1 VIAIEELEKLVGT
14 DFPTGRFT
22 VAPHEHWLAC
32 DVVGLE
38 PWAAGVAY
46 PLWPYYGIL
55 MGLGIDLSDLFAM
68 FGASDEDGVMAGET
82 SVRLHRPLEVGA
94 TYTVP
99 ATCRSIER
107 KHGRTLGTFDL
118 MWFDLQIVDASGE
131 VVAEVG
137 NSFVFPR
144 R

>member
-1 VIAIEELEKLVGT
+1 VIPIEDLERHVGMS
-14 DFPTGRFT
+14 FPTGGFT
-22 VAPHEHWLAC
+22 IAPHEHWLAC
-32 DVVGLE
+32 DVVGVS
-38 PWAAGVAY
+38 PWAEGVAHPAY
-46 PLWPYYGIL
+46 AYFGIL
-55 MGLGIDLSDLFAM
+55 MGLGIRLSDLFAM
-68 FGASDEDGVMAGET
+68 FGVSDDDGVMAGET
-82 SVRLHRPLEVGA
+82 HIRLHEPLRVGA

-118 MWFDLQIVDASGE
+118 MWFDLQLIDEDG
-131 VVAEVG
+131 VVAAEVG